1 MKRFSVLFLVMFLAL
16 SAGTVFAGGEQEQ
29 PTEQMKAARPSEGY
43 VYYVITHGGPADPWW
58 GGTFNNGIEAAK
70 DYFSGTEIHWLGPEK
85 YSVQQQVDMLN
96 TALAAEPDGIVV
108 TIPDARAFDKPLRR
122 AVDMGIPIITVNVTD
137 NRPALERIPYLCYIG
152 GDEYQMGYQSGIRMM
167 KEFGSSKPRRAVV
180 LIHEVGH
187 AGLELRAKGFADAMQ
202 GVPVDKLAGSP
213 NQSENYQALDAY
225 LTKNSD
231 TDAVFTLGP
240 LGAHPTLRLFKD
252 KGLFGKI
259 KLGSVDVSETM
270 LEAVKAGE
278 MVFCA
283 DQQAWLQAF
292 LPIGLLNLYNDFGL
306 VPHET
311 VLTGPDIIDASNVD
325 IVIEAVKKGL
335 R

>member
-1 MKRFSVLFLVMFLAL
+1 MKRFTVLFLALFLVL
-16 SAGTVFAGGEQEQ
+16 SVGAVFAGGEQEQ
-29 PTEQMKAARPSEGY
+29 PTQQMEAARPSGGY
-43 VYYVITHGGPADPWW
+43 VYYVVTHGGPADPWW

-70 DYFSGTEIHWLGPEK
+70 SYYTGTEIHWLGPEK

-108 TIPDARAFDKPLRR
+108 TIPNARAFDKPLRR
-122 AVDMGIPIITVNVTD
+122 AIDMGIPVITVNVTD
-137 NRPALERIPYLCYIG
+137 NRSALERIPYLCYIG

-167 KEFGSSKPRRAVV
+167 KAFNGKKPRRAVV

-187 AGLELRAKGFADAMQ
+187 AGLELRAKGFADAMP
-202 GVPVDKLAGSP
+202 GVTVDKLAGSP

-225 LTKNSD
+225 LTKNPD
-231 TDAVFTLGP
+231 TDAVFCVGP
-240 LGAHPTLRLFKD
+240 LGAHPTLRLFED
-252 KGLFGKI
+252 KGYFGKI
-259 KLGSVDVSETM
+259 KLGSVDVSEIM
-270 LEAVKAGE
+270 LEAVKEGK

-292 LPIGLLNLYNDFGL
+292 MPIGLLNLYNDFGL
-306 VPHET
+306 IPHET
-311 VLTGPDIIDASNVD
+311 ILTGPDIVDASNVD
-325 IVIEAVKKGL
+325 SVMDAVKQGL